1 MPQVYSDVDPAACRV
16 DRHRRRDPGGFVA
29 KLPVSRPPLAG
40 PDTTCTTIPTMKR
53 FLLLLPAA
61 LLAACGSAPSSD
73 SASSGSAP
81 MIYVSSARPAYA
93 IASCL
98 DNRLS
103 DTERSQHNGVTDIT
117 VGSRSYFVTLTP
129 SANGSVIKVVRGSG
143 SEPAEEAMRF
153 AIARC
158 AI

>member
-1 MPQVYSDVDPAACRV
+1 
-16 DRHRRRDPGGFVA
+16 
-29 KLPVSRPPLAG
+29 
-40 PDTTCTTIPTMKR
+40 MKR

-73 SASSGSAP
+73 SAASGSAP
-81 MIYVSSARPAYA
+81 MIYVSSTRPAHA
-93 IASCL
+93 IANCL
-98 DNRLS
+98 DSRLS
-103 DTERSQHNGVTDIT
+103 GTEQSQHNGVTDIT

-129 SANGSVIKVVRGSG
+129 SGSGSVVKVVRGSG

-158 AI
+158 VI

>member
-1 MPQVYSDVDPAACRV
+1 
-16 DRHRRRDPGGFVA
+16 
-29 KLPVSRPPLAG
+29 
-40 PDTTCTTIPTMKR
+40 MKR

-73 SASSGSAP
+73 SAASGAAP
-81 MIYVSSARPAYA
+81 MIYVSSVRPAYA
-93 IASCL
+93 IANCL
-98 DNRLS
+98 DSRLPG
-103 DTERSQHNGVTDIT
+103 TEQSRHNGVTDID

-129 SANGSVIKVVRGSG
+129 SGNGSVVKVVRGSG

-153 AIARC
+153 AVARC

>member
-1 MPQVYSDVDPAACRV
+1 
-16 DRHRRRDPGGFVA
+16 
-29 KLPVSRPPLAG
+29 
-40 PDTTCTTIPTMKR
+40 MKR

-73 SASSGSAP
+73 SAASGTAP
-81 MIYVSSARPAYA
+81 MIYVSSQRPAYA
-93 IASCL
+93 VANCL
-98 DNRLS
+98 DSRLS
-103 DTERSQHNGVTDIT
+103 GTEQSQHNGVTDIA
-117 VGSRSYFVTLTP
+117 VGSNSYFVTLTP
-129 SANGSVIKVVRGSG
+129 SGNGSVIKVVRGSG

>member
-1 MPQVYSDVDPAACRV
+1 
-16 DRHRRRDPGGFVA
+16 
-29 KLPVSRPPLAG
+29 
-40 PDTTCTTIPTMKR
+40 MKR

-73 SASSGSAP
+73 SAASGSAP
-81 MIYVSSARPAYA
+81 MIYVSSARPAHS
-93 IASCL
+93 IANCL
-98 DNRLS
+98 DSRLS
-103 DTERSQHNGVTDIT
+103 GTEQSQHNGVTDIT

-129 SANGSVIKVVRGSG
+129 SGHGSVVKVVRGSG

-158 AI
+158 VI

>member
-1 MPQVYSDVDPAACRV
+1 MNGTIPAVSSRSSAFRV
-16 DRHRRRDPGGFVA
+16 PRAPSLDTRH
-29 KLPVSRPPLAG
+29 
-40 PDTTCTTIPTMKR
+40 TTIPMMKR

-73 SASSGSAP
+73 SAASGSAP

-93 IASCL
+93 IANCL
-98 DNRLS
+98 DSRLS
-103 DTERSQHNGVTDIT
+103 GTEQSQHNGVTDIT

-129 SANGSVIKVVRGSG
+129 SGNGSVVKVVRGSG
-143 SEPAEEAMRF
+143 NEPAEEAMRF

-158 AI
+158 VI

>member
-1 MPQVYSDVDPAACRV
+1 
-16 DRHRRRDPGGFVA
+16 
-29 KLPVSRPPLAG
+29 
-40 PDTTCTTIPTMKR
+40 MKR

-73 SASSGSAP
+73 SAASGSAP

-93 IASCL
+93 IANCL
-98 DNRLS
+98 YSRLS
-103 DTERSQHNGVTDIT
+103 GTEQSQHNGVTDIT

-129 SANGSVIKVVRGSG
+129 SGNGSVVKVVRGSG
-143 SEPAEEAMRF
+143 NEPAEEAMRF

-158 AI
+158 VI

>member
-1 MPQVYSDVDPAACRV
+1 
-16 DRHRRRDPGGFVA
+16 
-29 KLPVSRPPLAG
+29 
-40 PDTTCTTIPTMKR
+40 MKR

-73 SASSGSAP
+73 SAASGSAASGSAP
-81 MIYVSSARPAYA
+81 MIYVSSARPAHA
-93 IASCL
+93 IANCL
-98 DNRLS
+98 DSRLS
-103 DTERSQHNGVTDIT
+103 GTEQSQHNGVTDIT

-129 SANGSVIKVVRGSG
+129 SGGGSVVKVVRGSG

-158 AI
+158 VI